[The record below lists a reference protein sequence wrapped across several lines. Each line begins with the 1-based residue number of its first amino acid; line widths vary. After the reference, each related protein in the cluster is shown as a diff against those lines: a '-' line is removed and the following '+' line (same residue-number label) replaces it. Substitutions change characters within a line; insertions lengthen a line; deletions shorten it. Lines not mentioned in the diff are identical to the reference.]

1 MKLTIAEGNYIEE
14 VINRARELYGDGWER
29 TLRRTELPMPA
40 KGFSELN
47 GAFEEFDTKK
57 EEEVIEQ
64 LKLKNIFQ
72 VRKHEVDVER
82 EGSFQDKYADSS
94 EYFVG
99 INRNKLDQL
108 KEQLKIPER

>member
-14 VINRARELYGDGWER
+14 VANRAKNLYGNGWER
-29 TLRRTELPMPA
+29 TLKRTELPMPK
-40 KGFSELN
+40 KGFSSLN
-47 GAFEEFDTKK
+47 GGFEEFDMRK

-64 LKLKNIFQ
+64 LKQKNIFQ

-82 EGSFQDKYADSS
+82 EGSFEEKYSEKS

-99 INRNKLDQL
+99 INRNKI
-108 KEQLKIPER
+108 EQLKKQLNL

>member
-14 VINRARELYGDGWER
+14 VSNRAKSLYGNGWER
-29 TLRRTELPMPA
+29 TLKRTELPMPK
-40 KGFSELN
+40 KGFSTLN
-47 GAFEEFDTKK
+47 GAFEEFDMKK

-64 LKLKNIFQ
+64 LKQKNILQ

-82 EGSFQDKYADSS
+82 EGSFEEKYSEKS

-99 INRNKLDQL
+99 INRNTVDQL
-108 KEQLKIPER
+108 KEQLNL